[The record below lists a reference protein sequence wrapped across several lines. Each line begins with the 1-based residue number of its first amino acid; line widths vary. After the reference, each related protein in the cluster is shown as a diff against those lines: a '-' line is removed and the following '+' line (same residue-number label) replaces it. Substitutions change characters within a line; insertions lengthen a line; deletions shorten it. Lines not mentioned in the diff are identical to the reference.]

1 MSKYSFRSNE
11 NVAEILKAMF
21 WVSNNAKN
29 FSCSRTKMA
38 YLVTYGIAPDF
49 HQALIDCL
57 HEKDFYF
64 ILFDESFNKTL
75 QEEQM
80 DVLVRYW
87 HVDHVITCYFGSAFL
102 GHTIAED
109 LLEAINDV
117 VCPLDRSKIVQ
128 MGMDGPNTNI
138 KRCVFW

>member
-1 MSKYSFRSNE
+1 
-11 NVAEILKAMF
+11 
-21 WVSNNAKN
+21 
-29 FSCSRTKMA
+29 MA

-57 HEKDFYF
+57 HEKDFYS

-138 KRCVFW
+138 KMMRLLVEESIKYDRDCCFLIAKTPFLESTGQ